1 MKMIKHHTKGDLLHM
16 WKISSTFKNHTMK
29 YYLAIKGASNDS
41 HDNLDGFQRIY
52 TEWKKQNPKCCI
64 LCDFIYITFDMIA

>member
-1 MKMIKHHTKGDLLHM
+1 
-16 WKISSTFKNHTMK
+16 MK